1 MRGQRRRLWIER
13 RGDAGLRR
21 GAARQGAELGLWSS
35 QPAQQGRSFDSGIEL
50 VRRGG
55 AWNLLGRGGSP
66 LDGGGAGSSGV
77 A

>member
-1 MRGQRRRLWIER
+1 MTP
-13 RGDAGLRR
+13 DS
-21 GAARQGAELGLWSS
+21 GAELLGRGRSLGSGVRS
-35 QPAQQGRSFDSGIEL
+35 PLDRGRSFDSGMEL